1 MAMLAPKNI
10 LVATDFSDSS
20 TAALD
25 YGRALSRV
33 FGARLHLLHVV
44 ETFVVDSAAFGAAA
58 AVLPSLQVELERSAE
73 ETLKTLMTIEDKHEL
88 KVVAALR
95 SIDTPAHAIV
105 EYARDEKIDLIIV
118 GTHGR
123 KGLSH
128 VLLGSVA
135 EKVVRL
141 APCPVLTVRQT
152 PKPSSAVA

>member
-1 MAMLAPKNI
+1 MLAPKNI

-20 TAALD
+20 TVALD
-25 YGRALSRV
+25 YGRALARV

-44 ETFVVDSAAFGAAA
+44 EVFVVDSAAFGAAA
-58 AVLPSLQVELERSAE
+58 AVLPSLQLELEKSAE
-73 ETLKTLMTIEDKHEL
+73 ETLKKLITAEDRGEL
-88 KVVAALR
+88 KAVAALR
-95 SIDTPAHAIV
+95 SVDTPAHAIV
-105 EYARDEKIDLIIV
+105 AYARDEKIDMIIV

-141 APCPVLTVRQT
+141 APCPVLTVRQ
-152 PKPSSAVA
+152 PAAAKSAAA